1 MELNLYKN
9 TKYYIPKRAGYPPT
23 DFEKEVVTLKSK
35 GYKNLLIASLLNI
48 DTRTLDN
55 KIRIMLEKYNCLNS
69 TALVAHFLR
78 KEFIK

>member
-1 MELNLYKN
+1 MELNLYKQMV
-9 TKYYIPKRAGYPPT
+9 YYIPKNPDIQT

-35 GYKNLLIASLLNI
+35 GYKNLLIAHLLNI

-78 KEFIK
+78 KQFIK